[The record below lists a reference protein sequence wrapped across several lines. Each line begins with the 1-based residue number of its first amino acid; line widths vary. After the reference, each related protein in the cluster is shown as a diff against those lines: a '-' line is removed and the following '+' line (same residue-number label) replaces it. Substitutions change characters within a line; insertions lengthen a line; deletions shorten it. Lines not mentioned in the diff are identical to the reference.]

1 MLKILLSLLLV
12 GVSTSYGQNKV
23 KWGLDFDYNRNVL
36 QLKGEIEEGWHLY
49 SSMTPPEAGPIPV
62 EIKTKKSRG
71 FRIKGRFVEKYD
83 AVKTFDANFDSDVF
97 IFEENYLA
105 EQQIKL
111 KKNSLVNLTV
121 TFMICNDER
130 CLPPIDE
137 ILSIKLNSDD

>member
-1 MLKILLSLLLV
+1 MLKILLSLLLL

-111 KKNSLVNLTV
+111 KKIV
-121 TFMICNDER
+121 
-130 CLPPIDE
+130 
-137 ILSIKLNSDD
+137 

>member
-1 MLKILLSLLLV
+1 MLKILLSLLLL

-121 TFMICNDER
+121 TFMICNHER

-137 ILSIKLNSDD
+137 ELSIKLNTDD

>member
-1 MLKILLSLLLV
+1 MLKILLSLLLL

-62 EIKTKKSRG
+62 EIKTKKSKG
-71 FRIKGRFVEKYD
+71 FKIKKGFVEKYD

-121 TFMICNDER
+121 TFMICNHER

-137 ILSIKLNSDD
+137 ELSIKLNTDD

>member
-1 MLKILLSLLLV
+1 MLKVLLSLLLLV
-12 GVSTSYGQNKV
+12 ASNSYGQNNV
-23 KWGLDFDYNRNVL
+23 KWILDFDNNRKVL
-36 QLKGEIEEGWHLY
+36 QLKGEIEQGWHLY
-49 SSMTPPEAGPIPV
+49 SSMTPIEAGPIPV
-62 EIKTKKSRG
+62 EIETKKSKG
-71 FRIKGRFVEKYD
+71 FKIKKGFVEKYD

>member
-1 MLKILLSLLLV
+1 MLKILLSLLLL
-12 GVSTSYGQNKV
+12 GVSTSYEKNKV

>member
-1 MLKILLSLLLV
+1 MLKILLSLLLL

-121 TFMICNDER
+121 TFMICNDDR

>member
-1 MLKILLSLLLV
+1 MLKILLSLLLL

-121 TFMICNDER
+121 TFMICNHER

-137 ILSIKLNSDD
+137 ELSIKLIIDD

>member
-1 MLKILLSLLLV
+1 MLKILLSLLLL

-105 EQQIKL
+105 EQHIKL

>member
-1 MLKILLSLLLV
+1 MPKILLSLLLV
-12 GVSTSYGQNKV
+12 GVSASYGQNKV
-23 KWGLDFDYNRNVL
+23 KWELDFDYNRNVL
-36 QLKGEIEEGWHLY
+36 QLKGEIEQGWHIY
-49 SSMTPPEAGPIPV
+49 SSMTPQEAGPIPV
-62 EIKTKKSRG
+62 EIKSKKSKG

-111 KKNSLVNLTV
+111 KKNSSINITV
-121 TFMICNDER
+121 TYMICNDER

-137 ILSIKLNSDD
+137 ELSIKLNTDD

>member
-1 MLKILLSLLLV
+1 MLKILLSLLLL

>member
-1 MLKILLSLLLV
+1 MLKILLSLLLL

-62 EIKTKKSRG
+62 EIKTKKSKG
-71 FRIKGRFVEKYD
+71 FKIKKGFVEKYD

>member
-1 MLKILLSLLLV
+1 LASILFH
-12 GVSTSYGQNKV
+12 
-23 KWGLDFDYNRNVL
+23 D
-36 QLKGEIEEGWHLY
+36 
-49 SSMTPPEAGPIPV
+49 TPPEAGPIPV

>member
-1 MLKILLSLLLV
+1 MLKILLSLLLL

-83 AVKTFDANFDSDVF
+83 AVKTFDANSDSDVF

-121 TFMICNDER
+121 TFMICNHER

>member
-1 MLKILLSLLLV
+1 MLKILLSLLLL

-97 IFEENYLA
+97 IFEQNYLA